1 MSIDPIVSVES
12 YTAIRAVPQSGGV
25 TDVDEAARVDR
36 TARAELA
43 AASAAQDL
51 SGISYLTAADREFL
65 TYLYGPELLT
75 DPALSVSAR
84 VGTPQFMLDLIDDR
98 RTGALPVGTEITQ
111 QYVEGRY
118 DTYVATT
125 GLTPVSN
132 PLTTRDLQAAQ
143 DYFDTRVTGAALD
156 VQV

>member
-98 RTGALPVGTEITQ
+98 SIGFGAEHIMVGYNAEHSPAAAG
-111 QYVEGRY
+111 ESSA
-118 DTYVATT
+118 ATDESSAPEE
-125 GLTPVSN
+125 L
-132 PLTTRDLQAAQ
+132 A
-143 DYFDTRVTGAALD
+143 
-156 VQV
+156 